1 MKRLLVGCLL
11 AALAVPAFAVVGT
24 IDDVPAST
32 LLLPY
37 FEVDL
42 NNPNGVTTLFSINNA
57 SAAAV
62 LTHVVLWTDLSV
74 HVLDFNVYLTGYDVQ
89 TINLRDIIVYGNLPI
104 TADDGN
110 DGGDTIS
117 PQGPVSQDIPYPNC
131 DGILPY
137 DNPALDATYLFHVQ
151 SSLTGGSSP
160 VFFEGL
166 CSGYD
171 HNDNIA
177 RGYVTI
183 DTVNTCST
191 DFPQD
196 LGYFV
201 DGGLGTASNQ
211 NVIWGDYF
219 YVNPEQNFAQGETLV
234 HIESDNLLDIT
245 NYTHYYRYSAGAD
258 NREGLGNVF
267 ATRFVDGG
275 GFTGG
280 TDLLVWRDSKYPL
293 DPFSCNFDW
302 QNAVY
307 PLGQAQIVVFDEE
320 ENFEVPE
327 GCQISP
333 CPPTFGITPFPI
345 EAQRTE
351 VGGPSFPVS
360 PAFGWIFLNLNF
372 TNLSPYVPFDPL
384 MQNWVTTVMDADGR
398 YSVGYDAIQLGNVTD
413 ADITNN
419 PLLPVNN

>member
-24 IDDVPAST
+24 IDDVPAAT

-42 NNPNGVTTLFSINNA
+42 DNPDGVTTLMSINNA
-57 SAAAV
+57 SASAV
-62 LTHVVLWTDLSV
+62 LAHVVLWTDLSV

-89 TINLRDIIVYGNLPI
+89 SINLRDILVYGNLPL

-110 DGGDTIS
+110 DGADTIS
-117 PQGPVSQDIPYPNC
+117 PQGPASDDESFPNC

-137 DNPALDATYLFHVQ
+137 NNPALDATYLDHVQ
-151 SSLTGGSSP
+151 NALTGGPSS
-160 VFFEGL
+160 VFFGGL

-171 HNDNIA
+171 HGDNIA
-177 RGYVTI
+177 RGYITV

-201 DGGLGTASNQ
+201 NGGLGTASNQ

-293 DPFSCNFDW
+293 DPFSCNNDW

-333 CPPTFGITPFPI
+333 CPPTLGITPFPI

-372 TNLSPYVPFDPL
+372 TNVSPFVPFDPL